1 MNFNFY
7 IFGNPGGQYGQYPQD
22 YTEDIL
28 APLCEGVTQAR
39 GVIYRRGDLM
49 HYVLIEDL
57 GDGRYAGVCVIFN
70 KIRVRYPKRLF
81 ELLRDLLERRAIQAG
96 KYLKYATDG
105 SIVFTVSAFSDDLRS
120 YDYLKSVADSSMEGH
135 DEYGPDELT
144 THYSGEHKTE
154 YATWRSGDSD
164 ILRLSDGYDTVVV
177 EDKHGELRD
186 VTRQIIASLRDEVAS
201 RDSEIARL
209 TGEMEELT
217 RQKKQWRRV
226 MILTVL
232 VLGCG
237 AGLLALYL
245 SLSRTESD
253 LQQTAAELAVANDT
267 IAANRVT
274 IDGLYSRVER
284 LETSL
289 TRETQLKEEAQAQVA
304 RYRSAGPFVVTG
316 DSYSFGEGRYTCD
329 YYTEESGS
337 RAMTFKVIEE
347 STGNVVMT
355 RGIEPYLDAGGG
367 SFTVYTGRIL
377 SSSKW
382 YVFELWYG
390 HRLVG
395 GSRH

>member
-28 APLCEGVTQAR
+28 APLCEGATQAR

-49 HYVLIEDL
+49 HYILTEDL

-70 KIRVRYPKRLF
+70 KIRARYPKRLF

-120 YDYLKSVADSSMEGH
+120 YDYLKSVADSSLEER
-135 DEYGPDELT
+135 DDYGPEELT

-154 YATWRSGDSD
+154 YATWRSGDGD
-164 ILRLSDGYDTVVV
+164 ILRLSDGCDTVVV

-284 LETSL
+284 W
-289 TRETQLKEEAQAQVA
+289 R
-304 RYRSAGPFVVTG
+304 
-316 DSYSFGEGRYTCD
+316 
-329 YYTEESGS
+329 
-337 RAMTFKVIEE
+337 
-347 STGNVVMT
+347 
-355 RGIEPYLDAGGG
+355 
-367 SFTVYTGRIL
+367 
-377 SSSKW
+377 
-382 YVFELWYG
+382 
-390 HRLVG
+390 
-395 GSRH
+395 